1 MAEDDYLW
9 DRSAHPDPEVVR
21 IEKALAPFRRIPP
34 PPEWDA
40 ELAVELPPSPRR
52 RPYFRA
58 GLAAAAV
65 LGILVGG
72 TLARSLDAPWTVS
85 RLRGDVVAGGAPVSM
100 KSGGDVLRP
109 HQWVE
114 TGQGAA
120 ARIKVGR
127 IGRADLGPGSRARL
141 VRAEGSEH
149 RMAME
154 RGTLHA
160 RIWAPPRFFLVET
173 PSALAI
179 DLGCIYTLTLDD
191 RGAGLLRVESGE
203 VELVEGARRSI
214 VLAGNEATL
223 TPGTGPG
230 LPYPVGARATFRRAL
245 ERYEAHEDTRTLDEL
260 LAAADSG
267 TTITLWH
274 LLQRVAPGD
283 RLRVYTR
290 LTQLAPIPRSVTTK
304 AALALEQDAMHRWRR
319 GLESSWTTE
328 TVPFWKRAWRRTWS
342 HLMHR

>member
-1 MAEDDYLW
+1 
-9 DRSAHPDPEVVR
+9 
-21 IEKALAPFRRIPP
+21 
-34 PPEWDA
+34 
-40 ELAVELPPSPRR
+40 
-52 RPYFRA
+52 
-58 GLAAAAV
+58 
-65 LGILVGG
+65 
-72 TLARSLDAPWTVS
+72 VS
-85 RLRGDVVAGGAPVSM
+85 RLRGDVIAGGAPVSA
-100 KSGGDVLRP
+100 KRGGDVLRP
-109 HQWVE
+109 QEWVE
-114 TGQGAA
+114 TGEGAS

-141 VRAEGSEH
+141 VRAEGTEH

-179 DLGCIYTLTLDD
+179 DLGCIYSLTLDE

-203 VELVEGARRSI
+203 VELVEGNRRSV

-230 LPYPVGARATFRRAL
+230 LPYPVRAGPAFRQAL
-245 ERYEAHEDTRTLDEL
+245 RRYEANENGRTLHEL
-260 LAAADSG
+260 LAASDSG

-290 LTQLAPIPRSVTTK
+290 LTQLASAPEGVSAQ
-304 AALALEQDAMHRWRR
+304 AALALERGAMQRWRR
-319 GLESSWTTE
+319 SLERSWTTE

-342 HLMHR
+342 RVMHR

>member
-1 MAEDDYLW
+1 MPDEDYLW
-9 DRSAHPDPEVVR
+9 DPAARPDPEVVR
-21 IEKALAPFRRIPP
+21 LERALAPLRHRPAP
-34 PPEWDA
+34 
-40 ELAVELPPSPRR
+40 LALPSELPASPRR
-52 RPYFRA
+52 PRLRA
-58 GLAAAAV
+58 GLVAAAV
-65 LGILVGG
+65 VGMMMGG
-72 TLARSLDAPWTVS
+72 TLSRSLDTPWTVS
-85 RLRGDVVAGGAPVSM
+85 RIRGVVIAGGAPVSA
-100 KSGGDVLRP
+100 KEGGEVLRP
-109 HQWVE
+109 REWVE
-114 TGQGAA
+114 TGQGSS

-141 VRAEGSEH
+141 VRAEGAEH

-203 VELVEGARRSI
+203 VELVEGTRRSV

-230 LPYPVGARATFRRAL
+230 LPYPVRAAPEFRQAL
-245 ERYEAHEDTRTLDEL
+245 RGYEAHPDPRTLGAL
-260 LAAADSG
+260 LAASDSG

-274 LLQRVAPGD
+274 LLQRVPSAERP
-283 RLRVYTR
+283 RVYTR
-290 LTQLAPIPRSVTTK
+290 LARLAPPPEGVTPE
-304 AALALEQDAMHRWRR
+304 AALALDPRALHRWRR
-319 GLESSWTTE
+319 ALERSWTTE
-328 TVPFWKRAWRRTWS
+328 SVPFWKRTWRRAWS
-342 HLMHR
+342 YVMH